1 MKNFYKFSAITLVF
15 FGLTSCSSGYD
26 NPNPAPNPNG
36 IIFKAVLNGTNE
48 VPSNSSTATGTATLT
63 LDNVTKKIS
72 ITVTYT
78 GMTATAAHIHNGIS
92 TVSGPVIFALI
103 AGGGGAYPT
112 TYSLSDQS
120 LDATQETDLIANN
133 YYVNIHSTTYTNGE
147 IRGQLIKQ

>member
-1 MKNFYKFSAITLVF
+1 MKYFYRFLAITLVF

-36 IIFKAVLNGTNE
+36 ITFKAVLNSTNE

-63 LDNVTKKIS
+63 LDNVTKKVS
-72 ITVTYT
+72 IIVTYSGT
-78 GMTATAAHIHNGIS
+78 TATAAHIHNGIPA
-92 TVSGPVIFALI
+92 VSGPIIFALT
-103 AGGGGAYPT
+103 AGGGGTYPT

-120 LDATQETDLIANN
+120 IDATQETDLKANN
-133 YYVNIHSTTYTNGE
+133 YYVNIHSATYPNGE